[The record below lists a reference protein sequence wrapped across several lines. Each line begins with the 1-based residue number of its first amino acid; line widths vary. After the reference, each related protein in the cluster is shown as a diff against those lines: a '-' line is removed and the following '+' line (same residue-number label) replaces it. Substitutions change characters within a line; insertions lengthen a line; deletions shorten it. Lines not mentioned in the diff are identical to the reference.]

1 MKRLSENILQGS
13 AARFWRGRKCVVTG
27 GAGFIGSHLVC
38 ELVRL
43 GARVTVVDDLST
55 GKRSNLAGAPGVR
68 LIRADINGSGVMQ
81 KALAGSDTVF
91 HLAAVA
97 SVQQSIEDPIGTH
110 EVNATGALR
119 VFAEA
124 AKAGARKVVYAS
136 SAAVYGDADASRPL
150 REEDAGT
157 TLSFYAEHKALNERY
172 ARLCGKMYGLRTAG
186 LRFFNVYGPRQ
197 DPSSPYS
204 GVISIFTS
212 KMAAG
217 ETPLIFGD
225 GGQTRDFVFVADVV
239 QALLLAAGLERS
251 TGRVY
256 NVASGRP
263 MSVNQLAARI
273 AAVLEKNIKP
283 LHKPARAGD
292 IRHSQASIAR
302 ITRELGYRP
311 RVKSEDGLRITVEWA
326 KGSIKGMKRGKK

>member
-1 MKRLSENILQGS
+1 MKPSS
-13 AARFWRGRKCVVTG
+13 DHFWKGTKCVVTG
-27 GAGFIGSHLVC
+27 GAGFIGSHLT
-38 ELVRL
+38 EALARN

-55 GKRSNLAGAPGVR
+55 GKRANLDGIRGVRFVRADMNAPGV
-68 LIRADINGSGVMQ
+68 LK
-81 KALAGSDTVF
+81 KAFRGASAVF

-97 SVQQSIEDPIGTH
+97 SVQRSIDDPVGTH

-124 AKAGARKVVYAS
+124 GKAGVRKVVYAS

-150 REEDAGT
+150 KEEDGGN

-172 ARLCGKMYGLRTAG
+172 ARLCGKLYGLKTAG

-204 GVISIFTS
+204 GVISIFAA

-217 ETPLIFGD
+217 ETPVIFGD
-225 GGQTRDFVFVADVV
+225 GGQTRDFVFVTDVV
-239 QALLLAAGLERS
+239 QALMLAARSERS
-251 TGRVY
+251 AGRVY
-256 NVASGRP
+256 NVASGKP
-263 MSVNQLAARI
+263 MTVNQLAERI
-273 AAVLEKNIKP
+273 ARALGKKIVPQHL
-283 LHKPARAGD
+283 PARAGD

-302 ITRELGYRP
+302 ISKELGYRS
-311 RVKSEDGLRITVEWA
+311 RVSAEDGLRLTVEWA
-326 KGSIKGMKRGKK
+326 QALPKGKQHAKK